1 MKINGI
7 TIGSFKSLVVLVI
20 FLLFPT
26 SIISTTQS
34 LHAAVVTHLS
44 ETNFDSLSFPPLFL
58 TSNDEDA
65 NKEIQLTTIKNTD
78 TQSVKKI
85 PGYTFPL
92 LSNQSLKSY
101 PVVQKDKMFKIET
114 SDPLNKMLTIGSVSL
129 TPISSQQ
136 GNGIV
141 KSYGKTIM
149 LSPVNINNI
158 NSQEDYGFSSNLPL
172 GDYVMNVIMKYDDK
186 PVSGLYE
193 TRLQIIQPILTENN
207 EKVIKKEQHDTTKN
221 IYHIVKY
228 AGKTNISLNNV
239 NKNNDPLKE
248 ARDYYQKLFGHVP
261 SEKLLKNL
269 DAYYRRYIW
278 NRIWKRR
285 FTWN

>member
-65 NKEIQLTTIKNTD
+65 NKEIRLTTIKNTD

-92 LSNQSLKSY
+92 LSNQSLKSLSSS
-101 PVVQKDKMFKIET
+101 PKGQNVQD
-114 SDPLNKMLTIGSVSL
+114 
-129 TPISSQQ
+129 
-136 GNGIV
+136 
-141 KSYGKTIM
+141 
-149 LSPVNINNI
+149 
-158 NSQEDYGFSSNLPL
+158 
-172 GDYVMNVIMKYDDK
+172 
-186 PVSGLYE
+186 
-193 TRLQIIQPILTENN
+193 
-207 EKVIKKEQHDTTKN
+207 
-221 IYHIVKY
+221 
-228 AGKTNISLNNV
+228 
-239 NKNNDPLKE
+239 
-248 ARDYYQKLFGHVP
+248 
-261 SEKLLKNL
+261 
-269 DAYYRRYIW
+269 
-278 NRIWKRR
+278 
-285 FTWN
+285 